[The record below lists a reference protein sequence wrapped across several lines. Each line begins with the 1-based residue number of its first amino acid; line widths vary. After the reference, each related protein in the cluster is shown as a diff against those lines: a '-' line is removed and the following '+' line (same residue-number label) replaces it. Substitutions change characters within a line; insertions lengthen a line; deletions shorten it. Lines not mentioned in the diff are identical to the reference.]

1 MLLLEHDAKTLL
13 SQYGLAIPSGIWVK
27 TEDEIIDNRLPDGP
41 WIVKAQAA
49 TGGRGKA
56 GGIRPWKTEHNLKQS
71 FKHSV
76 RTYQW
81 HASPGLPDR
90 IEDRC
95 RT

>member
-27 TEDEIIDNRLPDGP
+27 TENEIIDNRLPDGP

-56 GGIRPWKTEHNLKQS
+56 GGIRPCEDRAQLETIVQALCSQLINGMPVQ
-71 FKHSV
+71 
-76 RTYQW
+76 
-81 HASPGLPDR
+81 GCR
-90 IEDRC
+90 IEASLR
-95 RT
+95 